1 MLEFH
6 DREEKARWWEFFR
19 LRDLREDERA
29 AITGLTCVESR
40 TEMRSFVHRY
50 RFPPQEVSVESGATA
65 YDERGRSAG
74 SAQAEAR
81 GTASVR

>member
-40 TEMRSFVHRY
+40 TEMRSFVHRD
-50 RFPPQEVSVESGATA
+50 RFRRRRSPSRGAPC
-65 YDERGRSAG
+65 
-74 SAQAEAR
+74 
-81 GTASVR
+81 V